1 MFDLLA
7 LLTGISVRG
16 NAPHQKLRVCL
27 TEFLTALPMPV
38 GGAIFLFNIIKLT
51 VFLKPHT

>member
-16 NAPHQKLRVCL
+16 NAPHQ
-27 TEFLTALPMPV
+27 
-38 GGAIFLFNIIKLT
+38 
-51 VFLKPHT
+51 